1 MIDEVSNIEQ
11 YIPFIEKLA
20 RDPHFSDPHFSYDPN
35 NLYQAV
41 KKRNQKIYV
50 SSKDGIING
59 IFVWLTI
66 PEEQYVEMIVGLS
79 RATEAWTA
87 LLDSKSH
94 LLPARAITMSG
105 LP

>member
-50 SSKDGIING
+50 SSKDGIVNG

-66 PEEQYVEMIVGLS
+66 PERY
-79 RATEAWTA
+79 
-87 LLDSKSH
+87 LLGH
-94 LLPARAITMSG
+94 LKEGKDTCAAFGVYTKG
-105 LP
+105 